1 MSGDGWP
8 ALLIALGD
16 FLEGVSGGADAVY
29 AETARIVAYH
39 LVNPRTPAYAVAG
52 LAGQLTELVQVIAGD
67 DLEEDDPAA
76 VLLAAIQGAPEV

>member
-16 FLEGVSGGADAVY
+16 FLEGVSGADAVY